1 VAKFKWLIVVAI
13 LAVGIVSALSVQA
26 EEESTQPGLA
36 QRFKGKVVMVVLG
49 SANSLDSQ
57 SSTEA
62 LENVAIE
69 KIGDRYFMT
78 GDIHLTSSEL
88 ESPKSNWRQSASGG
102 IAMENVYQYYVYS
115 PEQYDKAMKAL
126 TDATED

>member
-1 VAKFKWLIVVAI
+1 LAKKIWLIAGAILVVAI
-13 LAVGIVSALSVQA
+13 VGVLSVQA
-26 EEESTQPGLA
+26 EDESAQTGSA

-49 SANSLDSQ
+49 SANSMDSQ

-126 TDATED
+126 TEASDE